1 MLYQISKTKMSILI
15 IKTNNNSNED
25 FNIQINKSN
34 NRKESKNDDFWHVL
48 LCLYLDKVT
57 AAYRNIL

>member
-1 MLYQISKTKMSILI
+1 MSISI